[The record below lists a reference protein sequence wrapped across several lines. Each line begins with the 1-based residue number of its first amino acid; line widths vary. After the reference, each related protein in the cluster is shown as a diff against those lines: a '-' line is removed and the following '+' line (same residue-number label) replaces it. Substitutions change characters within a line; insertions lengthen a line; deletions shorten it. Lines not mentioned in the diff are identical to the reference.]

1 MKEKCVIKKSCSF
14 YISDMHFATM
24 IMPFIKKQ
32 IENEINVTTFLE
44 NNYSNNIELVLART
58 KIEEKQK
65 KQILNINWK
74 ENKNNKYSNTEKI
87 LKSKIT
93 KNKEN
98 IIIINGRK
106 EYIEM
111 ENEFIK
117 KFIEKNLKKYENTTI
132 FIMDFYEV
140 GSFNENIAEILDNHE
155 IIFNTSGEHKIEEVF
170 ERKLPEVKVN

>member
-24 IMPFIKKQ
+24 IVPFMKKQ
-32 IENEINVTTFLE
+32 TENEIKVTTFLE
-44 NNYSNNIELVLART
+44 NNYTNNIELVLART
-58 KIEEKQK
+58 KIQENQK
-65 KQILNINWK
+65 KKILEINWK
-74 ENKNNKYSNTEKI
+74 ENNENKYLNVEKL
-87 LKSKIT
+87 LKSRII

-98 IIIINGRK
+98 IIIINGSK

-111 ENEFIK
+111 ANEFIK
-117 KFIEKNLKKYENTTI
+117 KFVEKNAKKYYDTTI

-140 GSFNENIAEILDNHE
+140 GTFNDSIAEILDNHE

-170 ERKLPEVKVN
+170 ERNISEAKIN

>member
-14 YISDMHFATM
+14 YISDMHFVTM
-24 IMPFIKKQ
+24 LMPFMKKQ
-32 IENEINVTTFLE
+32 VERGTKFTTFLE
-44 NNYSNNIELVLART
+44 KNYTNNIELVLART

-74 ENKNNKYSNTEKI
+74 ENKNNKYSNIEKL

-98 IIIINGRK
+98 IIIINGSK

-117 KFIEKNLKKYENTTI
+117 KFIEKNSKKYENTTI

-140 GSFNENIAEILDNHE
+140 GLFNENITEILDNHE
-155 IIFNTSGEHKIEEVF
+155 IIFNTSGEHKIEDVF